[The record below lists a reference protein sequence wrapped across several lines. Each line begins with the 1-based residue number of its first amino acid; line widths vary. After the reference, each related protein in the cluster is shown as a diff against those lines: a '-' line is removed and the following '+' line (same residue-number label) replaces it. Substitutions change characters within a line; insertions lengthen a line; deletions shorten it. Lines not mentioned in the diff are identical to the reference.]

1 VRREFGHSDRIKRI
15 SQMGKK
21 RTTIC
26 VDCRK
31 KVGEINPLL
40 YGGGFENVG
49 GAVHLG
55 LEAQLLDGE
64 NFQEDDVNQDGISD
78 KWSPAGYGNNVVRYS
93 RDGRQAL
100 SGFFSQKIEIFRYH
114 DGESGIRQGG
124 LFITRGKKYI
134 ASLYLRQKGFE
145 RGTSVWV
152 SLRKGG
158 KILAQQKVSRISS
171 DWGKY
176 ILALTPNESSLDGEF
191 WITLKGKGILWIDRV
206 FLVPRDSYLGHAT
219 RKDIIEAIVSL
230 GPAFI
235 RWPGGWFS
243 ENYHWQ
249 DGVGSPDRRPLRI
262 KYYSSIRAKND
273 PSWESNRFGTDE
285 FIQFCRDVGAIPVLT
300 VNIGY
305 EKGGNTDE
313 LIDEGCSWVEY
324 CNGKSTTPYG
334 ALRKANGFPEPFG
347 VKYWGIGNEPWEMDP
362 REYAR
367 LLVRFAKGMKA
378 KDPTI
383 KLIGAGA
390 HGYNSSWN
398 ERVLQFAGP
407 YIDYLDLHYY
417 YSGNYLEAM
426 AEPLKYEKFLKS
438 LKRKIST
445 LVPNKEVKL
454 AILEWN
460 SNTNLKDAGRLKEGL
475 FAAGFLNALE
485 RQNDLVNLSSP
496 WPLLRR
502 VPTYSNHLSE
512 HGLIRFDNHRVF
524 LSPTGLAF
532 KLYRHHSGP
541 ERLRCQLK
549 CPTFIGGKRYE
560 FSLLDVVATANSR
573 KGRIFLKV
581 LNRSADKD
589 IQTEIIFEGLK
600 RGRIP
605 VTVATLNASD
615 VESENSLA
623 HPNKVTISSQKI
635 SWDPEHFEYSFP
647 AHSVTAIKLET
658 SLPIG

>member
-1 VRREFGHSDRIKRI
+1 
-15 SQMGKK
+15 MGKR

-55 LEAQLLDGE
+55 LDAQLLDGGH
-64 NFQEDDVNQDGISD
+64 FQEEDVNQDGISD
-78 KWSPAGYGNNVVRYS
+78 KWLPAGYGNNVVRYS
-93 RDGRQAL
+93 RDGRQVM
-100 SGFFSQKIEIFRYH
+100 SGYSSQKIEIFRYH
-114 DGESGIRQGG
+114 DGERGIKQGG
-124 LFITRGKKYI
+124 LFITKGKKYI
-134 ASLYLRQKGFE
+134 ASLYLRQKGIE
-145 RGTSVWV
+145 RGTSIWI
-152 SLRKGG
+152 SLRKGE
-158 KILAQQKVSRISS
+158 KIFAQQKVPRISS

-176 ILALTPNESSLDGEF
+176 ILALTPNESSLGAEF
-191 WITLKGKGILWIDRV
+191 SITLQGKGTLWIDRV
-206 FLVPRDSYLGHAT
+206 SLVPKDSYLGHAT
-219 RKDIIEAIVSL
+219 RNDIMEAILSL
-230 GPAFI
+230 RPAFI

-249 DGVGSPDRRPLRI
+249 DGVGPPDHRPIRI

-285 FIQFCRDVGAIPVLT
+285 FIQFCRDLGAVPMLT

-305 EKGGNTDE
+305 EKGRNAE
-313 LIDEGCSWVEY
+313 EHLEEACSWVEY

-334 ALRKANGFPEPFG
+334 TIRKANGFPEPFG

-362 REYAR
+362 GEYAR
-367 LLVRFAKGMKA
+367 LLVKFAKGMKA
-378 KDPTI
+378 KDPAI
-383 KLIGAGA
+383 KLIGAGGY
-390 HGYNSSWN
+390 GYNASWN
-398 ERVLQFAGP
+398 ERVLQLAGP

-417 YSGNYLEAM
+417 YSGNYFDAM

-438 LKRKIST
+438 FKRKVST

-502 VPTYSNHLSE
+502 VPTSSNHLSA

-524 LSPTGLAF
+524 LSSTGLAF

-549 CPTFIGGKRYE
+549 CPTFISGKRCE
-560 FSLLDVVATANSR
+560 FSLLDVVATADSR
-573 KGRIFLKV
+573 KGRVFLKV

-589 IQTEIIFEGLK
+589 IQTQIRFEGLN

-605 VTVATLNASD
+605 ATVATLNASD
-615 VESENSLA
+615 VDSENNLA
-623 HPNKVTISSQKI
+623 HPNKVTISSQDI

-658 SLPIG
+658 PFSIR

>member
-1 VRREFGHSDRIKRI
+1 MMMEFGYSDRIARI
-15 SQMGKK
+15 GQMGKT

-31 KVGEINPLL
+31 KVGEISPLL

-49 GAVHLG
+49 GSVHLG
-55 LEAQLLDGE
+55 LDAQLLDGE
-64 NFQEDDVNQDGISD
+64 HFQEEDVNQDGISD
-78 KWSPAGYGNNVVRYS
+78 KWLPAGYGNNVVRYS
-93 RDGRQAL
+93 RDGRQIL
-100 SGFFSQKIEIFRYH
+100 SGSLSQKIEIFRYH
-114 DGESGIRQGG
+114 DGERGIKQGG

-134 ASLYLRQKGFE
+134 ASLYLRQKGIE
-145 RGTSVWV
+145 HGTSVWIF
-152 SLRKGG
+152 LRKGE
-158 KILAQQKVSRISS
+158 KIFAQQKVPRISS

-176 ILALTPNESSLDGEF
+176 NLALTPNESSLAAEF
-191 WITLKGKGILWIDRV
+191 SVTLKGKGTLWIDRV
-206 FLVPRDSYLGHAT
+206 SLVPKDSYLGHAT
-219 RKDIIEAIVSL
+219 RKDIMEAILSL
-230 GPAFI
+230 RPAFI

-243 ENYHWQ
+243 ENYHWP
-249 DGVGSPDRRPLRI
+249 DGVGPPDRRPVRI

-285 FIQFCRDVGAIPVLT
+285 FIQFCRDFGAAPVLT
-300 VNIGY
+300 VNIAY

-313 LIDEGCSWVEY
+313 LLDEACSWVEY

-334 ALRKANGFPEPFG
+334 ALRKANGFSEPFG

-362 REYAR
+362 GEYAR

-383 KLIGAGA
+383 KLIGAGGY
-390 HGYNSSWN
+390 GYNASWN

-417 YSGNYLEAM
+417 YSGNYLDAM

-438 LKRKIST
+438 LKRKVST
-445 LVPNKEVKL
+445 LVPNKEVRF

-475 FAAGFLNALE
+475 FAAGFLNVLE
-485 RQNDLVNLSSP
+485 RQSDLVNLSCP

-502 VPTYSNHLSE
+502 IPTSSNYLSE

-541 ERLRCQLK
+541 ERLRCQLN
-549 CPTFIGGKRYE
+549 CPTFISGKRYE
-560 FSLLDVVATANSR
+560 FSPLDVVATADSR
-573 KGRIFLKV
+573 KGRVFLKV
-581 LNRSADKD
+581 LNRSADED
-589 IQTEIIFEGLK
+589 IQADIRFEGLNREK
-600 RGRIP
+600 IP
-605 VTVATLNASD
+605 ATFATLNGSNVD
-615 VESENSLA
+615 SENSLA
-623 HPNKVTISSQKI
+623 YPHKVTISSRELLL
-635 SWDPEHFEYSFP
+635 DPGHFEYTFP
-647 AHSVTAIKLET
+647 AHSVTAVKLET
-658 SLPIG
+658 QFIIS